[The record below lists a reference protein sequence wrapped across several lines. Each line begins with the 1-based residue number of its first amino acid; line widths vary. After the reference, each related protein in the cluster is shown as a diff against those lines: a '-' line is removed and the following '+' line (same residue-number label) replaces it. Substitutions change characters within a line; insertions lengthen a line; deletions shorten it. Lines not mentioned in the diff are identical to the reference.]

1 MNHKQKLGYMAVG
14 ALILALGI
22 TIGQVITPSIEAQS
36 NGVFDRI
43 ECSVL
48 TLVDELGNEQ
58 IQLAAGS
65 DLSYLIFTDG
75 DKTPISIARSA
86 NNARIA
92 LKADSTDDLA
102 ASVRMGVFNDLGS
115 SINLKMRRYE
125 LDLSCYADSAIMQ
138 MEDIMTAQKF
148 AVEFDPKQE
157 SAELVLAKDDTGI
170 TMRGDKQEQGITVS
184 DGRYILGRLPQR

>member
-1 MNHKQKLGYMAVG
+1 MAC
-14 ALILALGI
+14 LIELNA
-22 TIGQVITPSIEAQS
+22 
-36 NGVFDRI
+36 
-43 ECSVL
+43 VL
-48 TLVDELGNEQ
+48 TLVDELGNDQ

-102 ASVRMGVFNDLGS
+102 ASVSMGVSNDLGS